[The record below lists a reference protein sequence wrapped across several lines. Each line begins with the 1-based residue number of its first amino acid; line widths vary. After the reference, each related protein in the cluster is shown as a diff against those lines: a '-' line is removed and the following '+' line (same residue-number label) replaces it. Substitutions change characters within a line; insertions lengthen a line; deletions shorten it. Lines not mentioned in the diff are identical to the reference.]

1 MTPTNT
7 GATFYTETN
16 YGGTSKFFE
25 EQDAEYQLPE
35 EENDIYKSVRVNSD
49 SAVFAW
55 QHYGDVGNQA
65 EWTGDNPDITS
76 IGGLSVFKVV
86 PNSHVGIA
94 MRLENGTGSS
104 DILYCLYSQV
114 HGSGAQIESYSNN
127 LNYQIVGTINTSPGG
142 EPIEASIKV
151 RNMQEGDSNYG
162 QYLNN
167 GAVYFRT
174 DSQGNVCVDKDSQEY
189 KDFFPS
195 NMDIEAAPNRA
206 NHFNLILTSADPA

>member
-1 MTPTNT
+1 MTSTST

-25 EQDAEYQLPE
+25 EQDAEYSLPAA
-35 EENDIYKSVRVNSD
+35 ENDIYKSVKVNPD

-55 QHYGDVGNQA
+55 QHYGEGGKDE

-76 IGGLSVFKVV
+76 IEGLSVFQVV

-94 MRLENGTGSS
+94 MRLENRTGS

-114 HGSGAQIESYSNN
+114 FGSQVRIESYSNN
-127 LNYQIVGTINTSPGG
+127 LDYQIVGTIDTSPGG

-151 RNMQEGDSNYG
+151 RNMQQGDPNYG

-174 DSQGNVCVDKDSQEY
+174 DSEGNVYVDKDSQEY
-189 KDFFPS
+189 ADLFPS
-195 NMDIEAAPNRA
+195 NMDIEPVADRP
-206 NHFNLILTSADPA
+206 NHFNLILTSAD